1 MQKFM
6 FFIVLLCSLSGN
18 AQINY
23 PGTMPE
29 LLKGKTVKVIS
40 TKTAENLGYPDF
52 YTNITSEQTERYMP
66 AKSASLYTEATAL
79 RGQTFK
85 VTAIDKITRF
95 GEVKTRLTLEGANS
109 LKLYYIYNEKFDY
122 GYPFEVIGGLAV
134 PDGFYCRD
142 KTVHKGQFGTTEE
155 VATGDGSSVSK
166 DIDSDGTTYAVYLI
180 LFGARRVNPVS
191 EATLVLEKGETL
203 TVKTN
208 DIAAEF
214 VKDKS
219 YRYHVLF
226 SPKGELVDKLKAKK
240 ITSVIVDDLEM
251 PIATGQK
258 IQGVVNC
265 LFQ

>member
-1 MQKFM
+1 MQKFV
-6 FFIVLLCSLSGN
+6 FFIALLCSLISN

-29 LLKGKTVKVIS
+29 LLKGKTVKVVS
-40 TKTAENLGYPDF
+40 TTTSKNMGYPDF
-52 YTNITSEQTERYMP
+52 YSTLTSEQRKVYMP
-66 AKSASLYTEATAL
+66 VTESSLYT
-79 RGQTFK
+79 K
-85 VTAIDKITRF
+85 VTALQGEYFKITQADQITFIDKQR
-95 GEVKTRLTLEGANS
+95 TRLTLEGKNN
-109 LKLYYIYNEKFDY
+109 LKIYYLYNEKFEYD
-122 GYPFEVIGGLAV
+122 YPFEVIGGLTV

-142 KTVHKGQFGTTEE
+142 KTVHKSEYGTTEE
-155 VATGDGSSVSK
+155 VATGYGSSVSK
-166 DIDSDGTTYAVYLI
+166 DTDSDGTSYTIYFI

-214 VKDKS
+214 IKDKS

-226 SPKGELVDKLKAKK
+226 SPKGELVDQLKSKK
-240 ITSVIVDDLEM
+240 ITSIIIDDLEM